1 MAGNDLKDELGLKTT
16 VPENKSGWDLKTP
29 SRPPGELQRP
39 RPRRRVGTNV
49 AGDRESPGEHLWVC
63 AEQGA
68 SRGGRKPTA
77 WNTDLE
83 EVLQRC
89 PLMGSH
95 SWQAHARGC
104 RTDLFRVWSPRPVP
118 HTLTDKEVSLSLL
131 TLAFVRGPARSFP
144 STPSLR
150 ACGLLPRTPNLPCAL
165 LQPAP
170 PSGPQIPVG
179 GTAVQ
184 PESLPSFRA
193 LPLPSPCAQSVSR
206 LISPPSLSLLLSFP
220 CHCLRFGPHL
230 RPRLLLQPPA
240 WPPGAHQS
248 PRITPAPWLP
258 VLASV
263 TIS

>member
-118 HTLTDKEVSLSLL
+118 RTLTDKEVSLSPL

-150 ACGLLPRTPNLPCAL
+150 ACGLLPPHPQSAL
-165 LQPAP
+165 RP
-170 PSGPQIPVG
+170 PS
-179 GTAVQ
+179 AC
-184 PESLPSFRA
+184 PSFWATDPCWRNCCPTRKPA
-193 LPLPSPCAQSVSR
+193 FIPSSPPPQPLCPVSEQTHLAAELITASVLPVPLP
-206 LISPPSLSLLLSFP
+206 
-220 CHCLRFGPHL
+220 
-230 RPRLLLQPPA
+230 
-240 WPPGAHQS
+240 
-248 PRITPAPWLP
+248 
-258 VLASV
+258 
-263 TIS
+263 